1 MALLNVKENEDAL
14 IESIKAL
21 DIFRIVESAGRFDKP
36 DVLVYPASFV
46 YWFEDVPVQQNP
58 RPINMRKF
66 HVLVYN
72 RNMRDEK
79 QAANDVYDQVEAV
92 YDELLGKEIDQGLEC
107 LNCTG
112 IRLVSYKAGVISY
125 LLEFSAQIYIGR
137 TVGL

>member
-1 MALLNVKENEDAL
+1 MALLNVKANENTL
-14 IESIKAL
+14 LSSITNL
-21 DIFRIVESAGRFDKP
+21 GIFRIVESAGRFDKP
-36 DVLVYPASFV
+36 DVLVFPAAFV
-46 YWFEDVPVQQNP
+46 YWFEDAPVQKTP
-58 RPINMRKF
+58 RPIMERKF

-72 RNMRDEK
+72 RNLRDEK

-92 YDELLGKEIDQGLEC
+92 YDDLLGKEIDQGLES

-125 LLEFSAQIYIGR
+125 LLEFSAQICIGR